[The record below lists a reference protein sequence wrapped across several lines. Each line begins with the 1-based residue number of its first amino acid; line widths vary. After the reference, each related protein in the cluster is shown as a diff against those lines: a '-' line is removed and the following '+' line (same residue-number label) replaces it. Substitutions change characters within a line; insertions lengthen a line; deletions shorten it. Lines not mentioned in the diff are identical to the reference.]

1 MKRITKLIF
10 AIGIFSFLFL
20 ISCHKKTTMVVV
32 KFDNKSY
39 TIEAGTTI
47 SEPET
52 PVRERFEFLGWYND
66 DTKFDFSTK
75 ITTNLELVSKWQRTK
90 CLIKFNTNCDEE
102 LPDIEIDY
110 GATLPTIKS
119 LEKEGFEFIGWY
131 NGDEKV
137 TDANLIYDDLELEA
151 KWQSKTF
158 RVEYRDENG
167 NIVEVKQVEYDNCLD
182 EPTEPIKEGYDFLG
196 WYIGNNKFDFS
207 MPITSNKKLY
217 MRWEMNRKTLNETL
231 ASLIPEVID
240 SDIKLPM
247 QLNNSSAVLTWSLM
261 KKYFLIMVK

>member
-32 KFDNKSY
+32 KFDNESY

-110 GATLPTIKS
+110 GATLPTIK
-119 LEKEGFEFIGWY
+119 
-131 NGDEKV
+131 
-137 TDANLIYDDLELEA
+137 
-151 KWQSKTF
+151 
-158 RVEYRDENG
+158 
-167 NIVEVKQVEYDNCLD
+167 
-182 EPTEPIKEGYDFLG
+182 
-196 WYIGNNKFDFS
+196 
-207 MPITSNKKLY
+207 KK
-217 MRWEMNRKTLNETL
+217 
-231 ASLIPEVID
+231 
-240 SDIKLPM
+240 
-247 QLNNSSAVLTWSLM
+247 
-261 KKYFLIMVK
+261 